1 MKLAIVCDDLVQ
13 YGGAEKVVEA
23 VAETFPEAP
32 IYTAVA
38 SKEWLKRLKG
48 RKVITSFFQRF
59 PFSVKLNRYYAPFF
73 LHSLA
78 FESFDFSD
86 FDVVL
91 SLSSRYAHHVI
102 TKPQTKHICYMHS
115 PGRMFWEPFDY
126 FENEN
131 YGILKPIKK
140 LAPWFLKYPL
150 SYLRGLDYS
159 KAQKVDKFYVN
170 SKISKARV
178 KKYYGRDSEIIYP
191 FANLD
196 LFLNIEPQQ
205 GDYYLVLTRLSP
217 WKRVDIAVRA
227 CSNLKLPLKI
237 IGDGPDRRR
246 LESMAGQTCDFLG
259 YIDEVEKA
267 KVISGCKAVIITQ
280 KEDFG
285 IVPLEV
291 MACGKPVIA
300 YGVGGSTETVL
311 DGFTGRFFDEQ
322 TPEGLEKVLKI
333 FNEKNY
339 DSNICRKRAKE
350 FSKKKFQEK
359 LKNIIMYTTRI

>member
-13 YGGAEKVVEA
+13 YGGAEKVFEA

-32 IYTAVA
+32 VYTAVA

-48 RKVITSFFQRF
+48 RKVTTSFFQKF

-91 SLSSRYAHHVI
+91 SLSSRYAHHIV

-126 FENEN
+126 FEKEN

-150 SYLRGLDYS
+150 SYLRVLDYN
-159 KAQKVDKFYVN
+159 KAQKVDKFYAN
-170 SKISKARV
+170 SEITKARI
-178 KKYYGRDSEIIYP
+178 KKYYKKDSEIIHP

-196 LFLNIEPQQ
+196 LFLYLEPKE

-217 WKRVDIAVRA
+217 WKRVDIAVQA
-227 CSNLKLPLKI
+227 CSSLNLPLKI
-237 IGDGPDRRR
+237 IGEGPDRKR
-246 LESMAGQTCDFLG
+246 LESMAAGASCEFLG
-259 YIDEVEKA
+259 YIDDEEKA
-267 KVISGCKAVIITQ
+267 KVIAGCKAIIITQ

-285 IVPLEV
+285 IVPLEA

-300 YGVGGSTETVL
+300 YGAGGSTETVL
-311 DGFTGRFFDEQ
+311 DGLTGRFFGEQ
-322 TPEGLEKVLKI
+322 TSESLEKVLKI
-333 FNEKNY
+333 FNERNY
-339 DSNICRKRAKE
+339 DSDKCKKRAREFNKE
-350 FSKKKFQEK
+350 RFQES
-359 LKNIIMYTTRI
+359 LKNIIMYT